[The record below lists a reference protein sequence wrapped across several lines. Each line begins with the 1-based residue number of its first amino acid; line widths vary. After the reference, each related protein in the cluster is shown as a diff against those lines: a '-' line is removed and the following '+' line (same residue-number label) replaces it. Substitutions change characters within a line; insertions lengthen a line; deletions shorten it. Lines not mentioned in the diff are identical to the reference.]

1 MPSISLESLLGSP
14 PLLPPPDPEL
24 EYRSPKQYEWS
35 LPDDVLRHCLY
46 FLPAWDVAR
55 SSGVCR
61 RWRRVL
67 GDEVVWRK
75 LSKRTFTQWL
85 PLLSLPEEK
94 ENETNESD
102 EEEVSLSIVRQGEL
116 DAIAAA
122 KLQSRIEYQRRV
134 EARAEVLAEFKSTVT
149 LLRSYR
155 KAYVFIPQLFESG
168 LYVLKEEYTRRGVR
182 DMFHVAA
189 DVLRVIF
196 HRCFWFRDDG
206 TLLYSMLP
214 GQPFEAVKEMRKL
227 VTRLADVNN
236 TINNTISGSILS
248 PIPLNLCGNSSIIAP
263 PPLPQPQ
270 TPQLNNHRVNRISRS
285 RVLELNT
292 ARGSG
297 ADVERNIGKGWWRL
311 DGRQVFAEV
320 ITAGK
325 ICTRWVLE
333 SVRGNPKQ
341 LEIISLTLTEQGSA
355 QGEGTLLTTYTN
367 QILEWK
373 ALPVH
378 IDRLQN

>member
-1 MPSISLESLLGSP
+1 
-14 PLLPPPDPEL
+14 
-24 EYRSPKQYEWS
+24 
-35 LPDDVLRHCLY
+35 
-46 FLPAWDVAR
+46 
-55 SSGVCR
+55 
-61 RWRRVL
+61 
-67 GDEVVWRK
+67 
-75 LSKRTFTQWL
+75 
-85 PLLSLPEEK
+85 
-94 ENETNESD
+94 
-102 EEEVSLSIVRQGEL
+102 
-116 DAIAAA
+116 
-122 KLQSRIEYQRRV
+122 
-134 EARAEVLAEFKSTVT
+134 
-149 LLRSYR
+149 
-155 KAYVFIPQLFESG
+155 
-168 LYVLKEEYTRRGVR
+168 
-182 DMFHVAA
+182 
-189 DVLRVIF
+189 
-196 HRCFWFRDDG
+196 
-206 TLLYSMLP
+206 
-214 GQPFEAVKEMRKL
+214 
-227 VTRLADVNN
+227 
-236 TINNTISGSILS
+236 
-248 PIPLNLCGNSSIIAP
+248 LNLSGNSSIIAP

-333 SVRGNPKQ
+333 SVHGNPRQ

-355 QGEGTLLTTYTN
+355 QGEGTLLTTYAN